1 MEKKQDDYISRLAEK
16 ELDWKL
22 HTSGAVLVTGPKFC
36 GKSTLCDHFA
46 KSSYVLNTDS
56 QIAFAEFDPKLIL
69 IGDKPH
75 LIDEWQKVPDIWNQI
90 KMNLDKSYEFGKYI
104 LTGSTTPLEPGKIK
118 HSGTGRFSK
127 LELRTFSLFEA
138 KNSIGSVSLGSLFDK
153 SIIEYEEMANSM
165 KDATSLEDI
174 LFYMC
179 RGGWP
184 IAVKAEKEYAVGV
197 ARNYYE
203 GLFTVKNEDDDY
215 AAFLKRKNI
224 DLLKLILKEYA
235 RNISSEA
242 KKARMIDDI
251 IYSGER
257 KKLDEATFDSYVKVL
272 KDLFI
277 VYDMPSWNLNLRSS
291 VSVRSAP
298 IRHFF
303 DTSIALAALNIGPN
317 DLLNDLNSL
326 GLFFEDFAIHDLFVY
341 SSSLNASLKHYRDS
355 NDMEV
360 DAIVELPDGRYGA
373 IEIKIA
379 SEKNIEHGI
388 KTLNAFEKAMER
400 NFIKK
405 PSFKMVLTSHGHCYV
420 KDGVN
425 IVPITCLKD

>member
-1 MEKKQDDYISRLAEK
+1 MNENVVDYVPRLAEK

-46 KSSYVLNTDS
+46 KSSYVLNTDA
-56 QIAFAEFDPKLIL
+56 QIALAEADPKLIL
-69 IGDKPH
+69 VGNKPH

-90 KMNLDKSYEFGKYI
+90 KADLDKKYEFGKYI

-138 KNSIGSVSLGSLFDK
+138 KNSIGSVSLSSLFDK
-153 SIIEYEEMANSM
+153 PIIGYEEMANSM
-165 KDATSLEDI
+165 KDSTSLKDI

-184 IAVKAEKEYAVGV
+184 IAVKSEKEYAIGIT
-197 ARNYYE
+197 RNYYE
-203 GLFTVKNEDDDY
+203 GLFTVKDEDDDY
-215 AAFLKRKNI
+215 AAFLRKKNI

-242 KKARMIDDI
+242 KKIKMIDDI
-251 IYSGER
+251 LSSGER
-257 KKLDEATFDSYVKVL
+257 KSLNEITFDSYVKIL
-272 KDLFI
+272 KNLFI
-277 VYDMPSWNLNLRSS
+277 VFDLPAWNLNLRSS
-291 VSVRSAP
+291 VAVRTAP
-298 IRHFF
+298 IRHFY
-303 DTSIALAALNIGPN
+303 DTSIALAALNIEAN

-360 DAIVELPDGRYGA
+360 DAIIELPDGRYGA
-373 IEIKIA
+373 VEIKIA
-379 SEKNIEHGI
+379 SERNIENGI
-388 KTLNAFEKAMER
+388 MTLNAFEKAMER
-400 NFIKK
+400 NSIRK
-405 PSFKMVLTSHGHCYV
+405 PSFKMVLTSHGRCYT
-420 KDGVN
+420 KNGVN